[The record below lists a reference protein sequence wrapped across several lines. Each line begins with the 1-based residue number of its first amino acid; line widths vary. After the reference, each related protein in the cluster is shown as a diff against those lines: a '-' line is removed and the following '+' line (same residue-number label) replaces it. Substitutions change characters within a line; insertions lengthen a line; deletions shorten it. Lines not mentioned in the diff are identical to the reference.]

1 MRNRNTGNRISLA
14 TFSLLKPYLSFGWQ
28 SAADYIDIVWRRATA
43 SLFVFLYFLHFL
55 SQTKYRIW
63 MSCIAT
69 GAHVPSDHSPIQ
81 SGLRILI
88 RELRVKNYSKSTK
101 KKWRREENK
110 KIRNA
115 SSHLCQGIY
124 YSNDV
129 EWVKV
134 SPSREVWKEYDL
146 RKHEKKKMKLNSHT
160 RC

>member
-81 SGLRILI
+81 SGLGSLFVSWGWRIIL
-88 RELRVKNYSKSTK
+88 KAQQ